1 MLEAGIVNPAKVVRT
16 ALQKLSQLSPA
27 RLRLRV
33 W

>member
-16 ALQKLSQLSPA
+16 ALQKLSPA